1 MNISAAKGQSENPPA
16 PPDRQLGQAG
26 IAGFFAALLAVIL
39 VAGWINQ
46 AGLKNLT
53 RQAGREVMVTSQ
65 GNLKAGHPL
74 IERLQDVLYPG
85 YREVLERLDP
95 PLFEASQFTLVNVLL
110 DGGKQI
116 SFPYQ
121 WWLPLELAAEKP
133 PHVLVFGS
141 SRTREAVRPDILS
154 QSLGGKRVLNLAVS
168 AATPGVMETLFDAL
182 FARLQSPVESI
193 VIFVDDFAFSQEYA
207 DTEQVWKGLV
217 RQREE
222 MRRPTGQLTEK
233 GRELLNLLPTWRRLP
248 VNAPKPDFATCSDPA
263 KRVEAMG
270 EPPLAERKDWRLES
284 RAVES
289 FARLVAKAEQKA
301 ARVIL
306 IASPVTDYQKKRSPG
321 FDHLADLRKAIKHPI
336 LEESLEFWGLGLD
349 AFLGFGGEACGFDG
363 HHMNPAAAIGFS
375 RRLGQIL

>member
-1 MNISAAKGQSENPPA
+1 MNISAAKRPPENPSTPTL
-16 PPDRQLGQAG
+16 RSGWSG
-26 IAGFFAALLAVIL
+26 VAGFFAAIITIL
-39 VAGWINQ
+39 FVAGWINQ
-46 AGLKNLT
+46 AGLKNIT
-53 RQAGREVMVTSQ
+53 RQAGREVMVTSE
-65 GNLKAGHPL
+65 GILKAGHPL
-74 IERLQDVLYPG
+74 IARLQDILYPG

-110 DGGKQI
+110 EGGKQV
-116 SFPYQ
+116 SLPYQ
-121 WWLPLELAAEKP
+121 WWLPIELAVEKP

-154 QSLGGKRVLNLAVS
+154 QSLDGKRVLNMAVS

-182 FARLQSPVESI
+182 FTRLQYPVETI
-193 VIFVDDFAFSQEYA
+193 IIFVDDFAFSQEYA
-207 DTEQVWKGLV
+207 DTEQLWKGLV
-217 RQREE
+217 RKREE
-222 MRRPTGQLTEK
+222 MRRPTGKLTEK

-248 VNAPKPDFATCSDPA
+248 SHTLKPDFAPCSDPA
-263 KRVEAMG
+263 RRAEAMG
-270 EPPLAERKDWRLES
+270 APPAAERKEWRLEG

-306 IASPVTDYQKKRSPG
+306 IASPVTDYQKRRAPG
-321 FDHLADLRKAIKHPI
+321 FDPLPQLRQTLKHPI

-349 AFLGFGGEACGFDG
+349 SFLGFGGEACGFDG